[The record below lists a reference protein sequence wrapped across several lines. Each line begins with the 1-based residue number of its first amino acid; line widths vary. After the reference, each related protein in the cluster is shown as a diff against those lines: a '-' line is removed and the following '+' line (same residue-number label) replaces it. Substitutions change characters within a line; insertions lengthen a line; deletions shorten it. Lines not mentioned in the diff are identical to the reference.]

1 MASDREIQAMRRA
14 IELAARG
21 LGTASP
27 NPVVGCVVLDGD
39 RRTVGEGWHERPGE
53 PHAEVNALRA
63 AGDRARGGTA
73 VVTLEPCNHYGRTPP
88 CRLALLEA
96 GIARV
101 IYAVTDPN
109 PTAEGGAQALRN
121 AGVDVEGGVLE
132 NEAARVNEA
141 WLTTIREH
149 RPFVTWTRTETHDD
163 DLTVAAGGLITTE
176 PMPRE
181 QLRAQSDAIIVSADT
196 APATKPE
203 PASRDTVD
211 GPRPLQ
217 IVFDDDDPHALLTT
231 LPERGILSVLIEDDP
246 AVAKAFL
253 AAGLIDRI
261 NPEPYSVTE
270 PVTEKPH

>member
-14 IELAARG
+14 IELARRG

-27 NPVVGCVVLDGD
+27 NPIVGCVVLDADGES
-39 RRTVGEGWHERPGE
+39 VGEGWHERPGE

-63 AGDRARGGTA
+63 AGDLARGATA

-101 IYAVTDPN
+101 VYAVADPS
-109 PTAEGGAQALRN
+109 PTAEGGAQALRD

-132 NEAARVNEA
+132 GEAARVNEA

-149 RPFVTWTRTETHDD
+149 RPFVTWTRARAGDD
-163 DLTVAAGGLITTE
+163 EPTVAVGELIATE
-176 PMPRE
+176 SMSRE
-181 QLRAQSDAIIVSADT
+181 QLRAQSDALIVA
-196 APATKPE
+196 AATSQTNTPGL
-203 PASRDTVD
+203 ALRHTVN
-211 GPRPLQ
+211 GPRPLR
-217 IVFDDDDPHALLTT
+217 IVFDEDDPRALLTT
-231 LPERGILSVLIEDDP
+231 LPARGILSVLIEDDP
-246 AVAKAFL
+246 AVATAFQ

-261 NPEPYSVTE
+261 NPEP
-270 PVTEKPH
+270 

>member
-1 MASDREIQAMRRA
+1 MATDRELQAMRRA
-14 IELAARG
+14 IELSRRG

-39 RRTVGEGWHERPGE
+39 EQTVGEGWHERPGE

-63 AGDRARGGTA
+63 AGERARGATA

-88 CRLALLEA
+88 CRLALIEA

-101 IYAVTDPN
+101 VFAVTDPN
-109 PTAEGGAQALRN
+109 PTAEGGAQALRS

-132 NEAARVNEA
+132 HEAADVNAA
-141 WLTTIREH
+141 WLTTTRER
-149 RPFVTWTRTETHDD
+149 RPIVTWTHAATHDEP
-163 DLTVAAGGLITTE
+163 TAADAELMTME

-196 APATKPE
+196 SRTPTPGLAL
-203 PASRDTVD
+203 RDTVN

-217 IVFDDDDPHALLTT
+217 IVFDDDDPRALLTT
-231 LPERGILSVLIEDDP
+231 LPERGILSVLIEDAP
-246 AVAKAFL
+246 AVASVFL
-253 AAGLIDRI
+253 ASGLIDRI
-261 NPEPYSVTE
+261 NPEP
-270 PVTEKPH
+270 

>member
-14 IELAARG
+14 IELARRG

-39 RRTVGEGWHERPGE
+39 QQTVGEGWHERPGE

-63 AGDRARGGTA
+63 AGDHARGGTA
-73 VVTLEPCNHYGRTPP
+73 VVTLEPCNHFGRTPP

-101 IYAVTDPN
+101 VYALTDPN

-132 NEAARVNEA
+132 HEAARVTEA
-141 WLTTIREH
+141 WLTTIRER
-149 RPFVTWTRTETHDD
+149 RPFVTWTRAEPDD
-163 DLTVAAGGLITTE
+163 EDLTVAARELITTE

-196 APATKPE
+196 AQATLPT
-203 PASRDTVD
+203 PVLRDTVN
-211 GPRPLQ
+211 GPRPIQ
-217 IVFDDDDPHALLTT
+217 IAFDDHDPRALLRT
-231 LPERGILSVLIEDDP
+231 LPERGILSILIEDDP
-246 AVAKAFL
+246 TVARTFL
-253 AAGLIDRI
+253 AAGLVDRI
-261 NPEPYSVTE
+261 NREP
-270 PVTEKPH
+270 